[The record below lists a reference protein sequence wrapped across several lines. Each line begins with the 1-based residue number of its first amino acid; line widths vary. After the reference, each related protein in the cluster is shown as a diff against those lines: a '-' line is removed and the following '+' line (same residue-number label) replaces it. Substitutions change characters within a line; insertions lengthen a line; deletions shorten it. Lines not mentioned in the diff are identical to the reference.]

1 MKPSRIRYALL
12 AVATANA
19 FLLYLDRVCMGA
31 VVQSQSFQSELG
43 LDKQATGD
51 ILASFFFAYALG
63 QLPAGY
69 LADRFGPRRMITI
82 YIVLWSLATALTAFT
97 STLVALIAVRA
108 LCGLAEAGAYPAS
121 GLLISRWFPF
131 SQRARAS
138 SVVALGGRIGN
149 SIALWL
155 TAMAI
160 SAFASWRPVLW
171 SYGAIGI
178 LLASLTWIL
187 FRNSPAEHPAVN
199 EAERELIGTA
209 TNATARAPLPW
220 RRLVLH
226 PGLWLLNVASI
237 SMNIGWAFLITWL
250 PTYLTEVRGLDA
262 VAASR
267 YVSLALITALAG
279 MLFGGWWCDFL
290 TRRYGQRSGRR
301 LPFVIG
307 GVAAAGAYLICPLL
321 PSALAVAVAC
331 GFVAFATDSFL
342 PAVWTIA
349 QDIGG
354 EHVASTMAWSN
365 MWGNFGASAVAKLI
379 PFVLSTSLHQ
389 ADWREVFYLCAGS
402 FLLVSLAASGIDSTK
417 TLTGKI

>member
-1 MKPSRIRYALL
+1 
-12 AVATANA
+12 
-19 FLLYLDRVCMGA
+19 MGA
-31 VVQSQSFQSELG
+31 VVQSPSFQSELG
-43 LDKQATGD
+43 LDKQSTGD

-63 QLPAGY
+63 QLPAGF

-82 YIVLWSLATALTAFT
+82 YILLWSLATALTGFT
-97 STLVALIAVRA
+97 STLVSLIAVRA

-138 SVVALGGRIGN
+138 SIVALGGRIGN

-155 TAMAI
+155 TALAI

-171 SYGAIGI
+171 TYGAIGI
-178 LLASLTWIL
+178 LLASLTWLL

-199 EAERELIGTA
+199 AAEREFIGTP
-209 TNATARAPLPW
+209 TIPPARTPLPW

-226 PGLWLLNVASI
+226 PGLWLLNITSI
-237 SMNIGWAFLITWL
+237 AMNIGWAFIITWL

-262 VAASR
+262 VSASR
-267 YVSLALITALAG
+267 YVSIALITALAG

-290 TRRYGQRSGRR
+290 TRRYGQRNGRR
-301 LPFVIG
+301 LPFITG
-307 GVAAAGAYLICPLL
+307 GIAAALAYLLCPLL
-321 PSALAVAVAC
+321 PSPAAVAVAC

-379 PFVLSTSLHQ
+379 PFVLATTLHQ
-389 ADWREVFYLCAGS
+389 PDWSEVFYLCAAS

-417 TLTGKI
+417 SLSSQA